1 MFLQKAQSKKGKAAE
16 KSPKDENP
24 PSSINL
30 DVVDLYNRTKAQGE
44 RVRNLK
50 TEKAKKVSGYFSHAP
65 PTIIMINKNLNV
77 CTTYIIQK
85 LILLIELCT

>member
-1 MFLQKAQSKKGKAAE
+1 MYLQKAQSKKGKAAE

-24 PSSINL
+24 PSNF

-50 TEKAKKVSGYFSHAP
+50 TEKAKKVSGHFSNAQT
-65 PTIIMINKNLNV
+65 TII
-77 CTTYIIQK
+77 II
-85 LILLIELCT
+85 I